1 MNQKLSAGQVA
12 QAQAMDSFGLTGVA
26 QAFGRALKS
35 QMHPRMLFAL
45 LLPFLIMLGGA
56 ILLLVM
62 ALGPLT
68 SWLDQ
73 QISTSSTVIQANQWL
88 LSMGLFSLMS
98 VQSFIVPLTAVTI
111 LLPLS
116 GILGL
121 AVAAV
126 CVMPMVIAHLSGRD
140 YAGLK
145 LQGQQA
151 FFVSIWNALWVS
163 TIFALGW
170 LLTLPFWLLPPLG
183 LMVSIFW
190 WTFAFSRMMRIDAIV
205 EHASAQERRL
215 LIARHNVGFW
225 TIGLICALLNLLP
238 PAWVFLPVFSG
249 LVYTHFGLEA
259 LRRLRSEKTIDQNS
273 SLAR

>member
-1 MNQKLSAGQVA
+1 MIQKTFSASDTLHDPLTVHP
-12 QAQAMDSFGLTGVA
+12 LTGVA
-26 QAFGRALKS
+26 QAFGRALRS
-35 QMHPRMLFAL
+35 QFHPRMLIAL
-45 LLPFLIMLGGA
+45 LLPFFIMLVGA
-56 ILLLVM
+56 ILLLVL

-73 QISTSSTVIQANQWL
+73 QISASSTIIQTNQWL
-88 LSMGLFSLMS
+88 ISQGLFSLMS
-98 VQSFIVPLTAVTI
+98 IQSFIVPLTAIAI

-140 YAGLK
+140 YKGLT

-151 FFVSIWNALWVS
+151 FVVSLWNATWVS
-163 TIFALGW
+163 VLFMLGW
-170 LLTLPFWLLPPLG
+170 LVTLPFWLVPPLG
-183 LMVSIFW
+183 LLVSIFW

-215 LIARHNVGFW
+215 LIKRHQAGFW
-225 TIGLICALLNLLP
+225 IIGLICALINLVP

-259 LRRLRSEKTIDQNS
+259 LRRLRSEKTRDI
-273 SLAR
+273 

>member
-1 MNQKLSAGQVA
+1 MIQKPSPDRTAHPEK
-12 QAQAMDSFGLTGVA
+12 MDSFGLTGVA
-26 QAFGRALKS
+26 QAFGRALRS
-35 QMHPRMLFAL
+35 QLHPRMLFAL

-56 ILLLVM
+56 ILLLIT

-73 QISTSSTVIQANQWL
+73 QISASSTIMHANQWM
-88 LSMGLFSLMS
+88 LSMGLFSLIS
-98 VQSFIVPLTAVTI
+98 IQSFLVPMTAVSI

-126 CVMPMVIAHLSGRD
+126 CVMPMVIAHLSARD
-140 YAGLK
+140 YQGLHM
-145 LQGQQA
+145 QGQQA
-151 FFVSIWNALWVS
+151 FIVSLWNAIWVS
-163 TIFALGW
+163 VLFALGW
-170 LLTLPFWLLPPLG
+170 LATLPFWLVPPLG
-183 LMVSIFW
+183 LLVSIFW
-190 WTFAFSRMMRIDAIV
+190 WTFAFSRMMRLDSIV

-215 LIARHNVGFW
+215 LIRRHNVGFW
-225 TIGLICALLNLLP
+225 TIGLICALINLIP

-259 LRRLRSEKTIDQNS
+259 LRRLRSEKTLNI
-273 SLAR
+273 